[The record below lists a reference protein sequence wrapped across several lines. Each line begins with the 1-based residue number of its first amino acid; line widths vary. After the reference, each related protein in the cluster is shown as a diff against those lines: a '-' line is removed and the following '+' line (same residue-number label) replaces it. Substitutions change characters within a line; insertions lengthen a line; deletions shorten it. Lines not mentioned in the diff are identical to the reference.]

1 MNFVFTAVLSFLT
14 VPVPAGAPPAT
25 GNHEYWL
32 TCIEEGV
39 AVPPIVIKVKP

>member
-1 MNFVFTAVLSFLT
+1 MNSVFAVVFAWWRQAT
-14 VPVPAGAPPAT
+14 TGAKDV
-25 GNHEYWL
+25 HVYWL

>member
-14 VPVPAGAPPAT
+14 VPAPAGAT
-25 GNHEYWL
+25 ENHEYWL
-32 TCIEEGV
+32 MSVEEGT